1 MSKLEDH
8 ESTQKDG
15 TAPTNAFAFRTQ
27 RLSNGESY
35 ERILNFSM
43 TMQ

>member
-1 MSKLEDH
+1 MSKLEDR

-15 TAPTNAFAFRTQ
+15 TAPTNAFVFRMQ

-35 ERILNFSM
+35 ERILNLSM
-43 TMQ
+43 MMQ